1 MKYILEQSKTLYQ
14 LEAYTCNMVSG
25 HDGGRNLIFIC
36 TKEENQYVLRISVLN
51 DRKEEDFQA
60 ETEFVHYLAQ
70 NGAPVADVIPSIW
83 LI

>member
-1 MKYILEQSKTLYQ
+1 MTLTNTNLQGGKYLKYILEQSKTLYQ

-51 DRKEEDFQA
+51 DRKEEDPWQIF
-60 ETEFVHYLAQ
+60 
-70 NGAPVADVIPSIW
+70 
-83 LI
+83 